1 MTMKDQAGAGLGDY
15 GDVSDVANV
24 DMFGLDEYGQPHG
37 LGALWGAA
45 IGGGVATAASI
56 ATRALWKSPAGFKWS
71 EGVGFAAGAIAGGVM
86 MAFPNSRHAG
96 LTAIVTSFVTSGL
109 RQIEMLLMPRA
120 AGLGMVSIDKVPNGF
135 FSNLPGQAGLG
146 LTVIDPTERVGWPQ
160 QGYPQ
165 AGFGAVPSGVN
176 LVGLG
181 ANPAELVGHAGL
193 SHQQL
198 ANHYGAAIT
207 G

>member
-1 MTMKDQAGAGLGDY
+1 MKDQAGAGLGDY

-56 ATRALWKSPAGFKWS
+56 ATRALWKSPSGFKWS
-71 EGVGFAAGAIAGGVM
+71 EGIGFAAGALAGGVM

-96 LTAIVTSFVTSGL
+96 LTAILTSFVTSGL
-109 RQIEMLLMPRA
+109 RQVEVLLMAPKA
-120 AGLGMVSIDKVPNGF
+120 AGWGMVTADRIPHV
-135 FSNLPGQAGLG
+135 FSTGGLG
-146 LTVIDPTERVGWPQ
+146 LATLAPSPTVYGLQGDLGQ
-160 QGYPQ
+160 QQ
-165 AGFGAVPSGVN
+165 AVN

-181 ANPAELVGHAGL
+181 ADPAQLVGQAGL
-193 SHQQL
+193 SHQML
-198 ANHYGAAIT
+198 AAHYGAAIT